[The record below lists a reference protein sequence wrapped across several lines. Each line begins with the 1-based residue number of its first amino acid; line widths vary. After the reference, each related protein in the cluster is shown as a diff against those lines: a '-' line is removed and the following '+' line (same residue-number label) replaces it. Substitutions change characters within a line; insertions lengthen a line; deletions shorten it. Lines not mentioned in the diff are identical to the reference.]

1 MLSLSKKKLNHEYIY
16 VRKQNNPMFSLEDL
30 LAKYKKSKNKIEEI
44 VLFYTNMINFEKF
57 TYITKLLCMQDGKKT
72 ASVVKIKSYIIQ
84 MITEAVEN
92 FINNPSDN
100 SYVSDLILVIVSNYN
115 GKHYISVCPR
125 LDFIK

>member
-30 LAKYKKSKNKIEEI
+30 LVKYKKSKNKIEEI

>member
-1 MLSLSKKKLNHEYIY
+1 
-16 VRKQNNPMFSLEDL
+16 
-30 LAKYKKSKNKIEEI
+30 
-44 VLFYTNMINFEKF
+44 MINFEKF
-57 TYITKLLCMQDGKKT
+57 TYITKLLCIQDGKKT

>member
-1 MLSLSKKKLNHEYIY
+1 MLSLSKKKLNYEYIY